1 MEGVAVEGVT
11 ADAVTE
17 HTESAQMSAKE
28 TAMPRRGKNLVLFF
42 IFVPFVVIEI
52 KKRLAFYLFG

>member
-1 MEGVAVEGVT
+1 MEGVT

-28 TAMPRRGKNLVLFF
+28 TAMPRRVKKLVLFF
-42 IFVPFVVIEI
+42 IFFPFVVIEI
-52 KKRLAFYLFG
+52 KKRLALDPFG